1 MTTAAT
7 TTDTTVAPD
16 STDTPDTTAPRIP
29 FGFFD
34 AQVVRTRPLGRSMVR
49 VTFGGPG
56 LTGFVSGGRD
66 QRFKLFLPHPG
77 QDAPVVPVEA
87 GEDWFPQWRALD
99 PATRG
104 IMRSYTVR
112 AQRTTADGGTEVD
125 VDFAL
130 HGAHG
135 TDSTASG
142 PAARWA
148 AAAAPGHRAVLLGP
162 VEPENAGVDFRPPA
176 GTDWVL
182 LTADETAL
190 PAVAGILE
198 SLPAGTAARVW
209 IEVPHSEDIQQLTT
223 AAGAE
228 ITWLVRNTANGPRT
242 GLVLDAVRAADL
254 PAGAPYAW
262 IAGEAGTVRA
272 LRRHLVGERGFD
284 RKAVTFTGYWR
295 KGATEEQLVEEA
307 LAGDTPA
314 ED

>member
-7 TTDTTVAPD
+7 
-16 STDTPDTTAPRIP
+16 STTAAAAVP
-29 FGFFD
+29 FRFFD
-34 AQVVRTRPLGRSMVR
+34 VHVVRTRLLGRSMVR
-49 VTFGGPG
+49 ITFGGAG
-56 LTGFVSGGRD
+56 LTDFASGGRD

-77 QDAPVVPVEA
+77 QDAPVVPTEA

-112 AQRTTADGGTEVD
+112 AQRRTDGGAEVD

-130 HGAHG
+130 HGADATGH
-135 TDSTASG
+135 TSSG

-148 AAAAPGHRAVLLGP
+148 ARAGAGDRAVLLGP
-162 VEPENAGVDFRPPA
+162 VEPDNAGVDFRPPA

-182 LTADETAL
+182 LTGDETAL

-198 SLPAGTAARVW
+198 ALPDGTDARVW
-209 IEVPHSEDIQQLTT
+209 IEVPHPEDIQQLDTG
-223 AAGAE
+223 AQAE
-228 ITWLVRNTANGPRT
+228 ITWLVRDGADGPRT
-242 GLVLDAVRAADL
+242 GLIPDAVRAARL
-254 PAGAPYAW
+254 PDGTGYAW

-272 LRRHLVGERGFD
+272 LRRHLVGDRGFD
-284 RKAVTFTGYWR
+284 RKAITFTGYWR

-307 LAGDTPA
+307 LSGTGPA
-314 ED
+314 DD